1 MTVLGKINKDFLL
14 YNGIY
19 QVTMPRG
26 LGWSFQELE
35 NILKGVYKPFLTQS
49 YYEPIQYDLDGKED
63 LLYWR
68 KLLLSLSG
76 YEFYQKVIVTS
87 LIIAKSYN
95 TYYLIRILH
104 IQ

>member
-35 NILKGVYKPFLTQS
+35 NILKGVYKPFL
-49 YYEPIQYDLDGKED
+49 
-63 LLYWR
+63 
-68 KLLLSLSG
+68 
-76 YEFYQKVIVTS
+76 
-87 LIIAKSYN
+87 
-95 TYYLIRILH
+95 
-104 IQ
+104 